1 MRDTLH
7 NQMPLCTSTPGEGGM
22 AKKSSRRG
30 DSNQANEPEN
40 EPPVSPQSRTES
52 RRAQR
57 VLQERQAKRRRIYTM
72 FGGAAAA
79 AILLVLILILI
90 NRDDS
95 GEMAGEPVRV
105 PPAISADIPRDGRTL
120 GDPDAPV
127 RIVEY
132 GDFQCPGCATFATS
146 VKPQLVREYIA
157 TGQVVLE
164 YRDLTGLG
172 TESRAASI
180 GAACALEQGMFWE
193 FYDIL
198 YYNQSGRDAGGFS
211 ERRMLVMA
219 EQLEM
224 DVDEFEGCLGTDRF
238 DADLEA
244 MTTMAGQ
251 DNIRAT
257 PTLLV
262 NGVAL
267 EGPNFDQLR
276 QQIETALS
284 QAGS

>member
-1 MRDTLH
+1 
-7 NQMPLCTSTPGEGGM
+7 M
-22 AKKSSRRG
+22 AKKSRRSADQNHSDG
-30 DSNQANEPEN
+30 RENQAGE
-40 EPPVSPQSRTES
+40 SPQSRSES

-57 VLQERQAKRRRIYTM
+57 VLQERQAKRRRTYTM

-79 AILLVLILILI
+79 AILLVLILILV

-95 GEMAGEPVRV
+95 GELAGEPVRV
-105 PPAISADIPRDGRTL
+105 PPPISADIARDGRSL
-120 GDPDAPV
+120 GNPDAPV
-127 RIVEY
+127 QIVEY

-146 VKPQLVREYIA
+146 VKPQLIRDYIA
-157 TGQVVLE
+157 TGQVHLE

-172 TESRAASI
+172 TESRQASI

-193 FYDIL
+193 FYDML
-198 YYNQSGRDAGGFS
+198 YYNQAGRDAGGFS
-211 ERRMLVMA
+211 ERRMRTMA

-224 DVDEFEGCLGTDRF
+224 DVNAFEDCLGTDRF
-238 DADLEA
+238 DADLDA
-244 MTTMAGQ
+244 MTAMAGQ

-262 NGVAL
+262 NGVVL
-267 EGPNFDQLR
+267 EGPNYDQLR
-276 QQIETALS
+276 QQIEIALQ

>member
-1 MRDTLH
+1 
-7 NQMPLCTSTPGEGGM
+7 M
-22 AKKSSRRG
+22 AKKTRR
-30 DSNQANEPEN
+30 QANLNRAVEPEI
-40 EPPVSPQSRTES
+40 EAVDSPQSRSES

-90 NRDDS
+90 NRDDQ
-95 GEMAGEPVRV
+95 GELAGEPVRV
-105 PPAISADIPRDGRTL
+105 PPPISAEIERDGRSL
-120 GDPDAPV
+120 GNPDAPV
-127 RIVEY
+127 QIVEY
-132 GDFQCPGCATFATS
+132 GDFQCPGCATFATN
-146 VKPQLVREYIA
+146 VKPQLLRDYIA
-157 TGQVVLE
+157 TGQVHLE

-172 TESRAASI
+172 PESRQASI

-193 FYDIL
+193 FYDML
-198 YYNQSGRDAGGFS
+198 YYNQAGRDDGGFS
-211 ERRMLVMA
+211 ERRMLAMA

-224 DVDEFEGCLGTDRF
+224 DVDKFESCLGTDRF
-238 DADLEA
+238 DADLDA
-244 MTTMAGQ
+244 MTAMAGE

-267 EGPNFDQLR
+267 EGPNYDQLR
-276 QQIETALS
+276 QQIEIAL
-284 QAGS
+284 Q